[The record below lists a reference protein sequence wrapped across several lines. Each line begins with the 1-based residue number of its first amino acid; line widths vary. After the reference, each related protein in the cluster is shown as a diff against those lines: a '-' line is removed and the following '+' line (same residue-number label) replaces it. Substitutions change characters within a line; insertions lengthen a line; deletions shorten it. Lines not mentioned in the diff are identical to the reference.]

1 MYAVANA
8 ADAKV
13 AEKAKKG
20 DEVEV
25 SPWKTVAT
33 KMGVEKSKSAKP
45 KSVTAILAAMQPSN
59 KPGSFTNK
67 RAWSQG
73 KDVSVSRRSNSVLVP
88 SSLSLERGARAA
100 GARAN
105 RLPSGLA
112 PQARPQV
119 TAAPLGS
126 PGEGSPQGIPR
137 SRRTQS
143 VADMSALRER
153 LEMQNAQDS
162 PREAEDLTPGK
173 IVLRR
178 QLSLESEK
186 SAGGGSPRHV
196 GGAPDDADAADA
208 LLRTRSEGDVRAQGA
223 LVAVDA
229 FRGLATVASP
239 TAPSKA
245 RSLWR
250 LRSMRKKE
258 VRESEQEDIDEEE
271 WRRLPGEGALAL
283 PRGRDLSRNVV
294 PASRCE
300 KEERP
305 GRRPGEF

>member
-45 KSVTAILAAMQPSN
+45 KSVTAILAAMQPS
-59 KPGSFTNK
+59 KGGSFTNK

-88 SSLSLERGARAA
+88 SSLSLEPGAR
-100 GARAN
+100 ARAN
-105 RLPSGLA
+105 RLPSGLG
-112 PQARPQV
+112 PQPRPQV
-119 TAAPLGS
+119 NAAPSGS
-126 PGEGSPQGIPR
+126 PGKGSPQGILR

-153 LEMQNAQDS
+153 LDMQNAQDS
-162 PREAEDLTPGK
+162 PRETEDLTPGK
-173 IVLRR
+173 KGLRR

-196 GGAPDDADAADA
+196 PGDANAADA
-208 LLRTRSEGDVRAQGA
+208 LLRKRAEELLQGGARAQAAPGTA
-223 LVAVDA
+223 AVAVDA
-229 FRGLATVASP
+229 FLGLATVASP
-239 TAPSKA
+239 AAPPKA

-271 WRRLPGEGALAL
+271 WRRLPGEGELVL
-283 PRGRDLSRNVV
+283 PRRRDLELTVV
-294 PASRCE
+294 PTSRG
-300 KEERP
+300 ERP
-305 GRRPGEF
+305 GGRPREV